1 MWKGD
6 CWVIS
11 SLRGSSRLESPN
23 ASHEANVSFEEFIVC
38 KLIIHILEPDFQLR
52 VLISVLL
59 LLLILLGHRI
69 DF

>member
-1 MWKGD
+1 M
-6 CWVIS
+6 
-11 SLRGSSRLESPN
+11 ESPN